1 MLLLAAEKEE
11 KGAGRETEEE
21 GRTTE
26 ETVLSPLQAFSYFL
40 TEVSDCLHRQAKMK
54 LPGKRGPLRLP
65 KSVLEDL
72 N

>member
-11 KGAGRETEEE
+11 KVAGREAEEE

-54 LPGKRGPLRLP
+54 LPGKRGPLSLP
-65 KSVLEDL
+65 KSVFEDL